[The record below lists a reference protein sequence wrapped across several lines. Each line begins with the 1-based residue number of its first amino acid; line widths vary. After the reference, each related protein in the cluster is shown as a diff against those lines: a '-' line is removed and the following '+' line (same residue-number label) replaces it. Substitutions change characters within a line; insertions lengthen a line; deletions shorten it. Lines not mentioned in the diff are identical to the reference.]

1 MKCGAE
7 PLLELIVKVIN
18 INHPDNK
25 NFLEK
30 CSILKDYREFGYV
43 M

>member
-7 PLLELIVKVIN
+7 LLLELIVKVIN

-30 CSILKDYREFGYV
+30 CSILKGYKKFGDV